1 MCALCVLMAN
11 IHEYAQSL
19 LQNRL
24 FVLDIAQGKP
34 AWFGMVT
41 TAVSLVTMHLCA
53 SLGPLERNV
62 GR

>member
-1 MCALCVLMAN
+1 MAN